1 MPVPSITYWHRI
13 EPSPRGDSLEAGLAA
28 AVRDPLW
35 FLTRQWQLGEFQG
48 EDAASPAFTTIT
60 ASTSKLDGWRTD
72 NGSVVHYDGSAPL
85 ESVIEAE
92 PMTPDLRTAVELGQ
106 ALESRLGAA
115 ADGVIAAFR
124 TAYPVPRPDELS
136 VTDRRDQALVR
147 LARVCGGRSTHG
159 INALTE
165 LRAAAPGFPAR
176 LHVPAGAEASVA
188 AAAAWFIA
196 WTDIF
201 LGTIGTEDA
210 PAWRPDRLEYAFSA
224 SARTPD
230 GVPLELAGHAGTHG
244 EFDWYAFDETS
255 RGSAAPEAST
265 PTTTVSLL
273 PTPVRFTGMPDPRWW
288 TFEDN
293 RVNWSSVDTDRRDLA
308 RLIVVD
314 FMLVQ
319 GTDWFV
325 IPFGHEVGALIRVN
339 QLLVRDVFGELTSIG
354 RADAQART
362 GRQRWTMF
370 STLTADDGLAD
381 YALLPPSA
389 LRTTLDGPDL
399 EEVRFLR
406 DEQANLVWAVEAITE
421 DGTGRP
427 VPGSQRAAAI
437 PDPAPVAAT
446 GGLHYRLQT
455 TVPVNWIPF
464 LPVQIDDTHRA
475 GALERAAMQRDIDG
489 VVTAV
494 SPAGRVLRPH
504 GVDVYRIPEEEVP
517 RGGTRVLR
525 AVRRTR
531 WLDGSTQLWTAR
543 RRRAGQGG
551 AASGLRYDVVDGP

>member
-1 MPVPSITYWHRI
+1 MAAPSITYWHRV
-13 EPSPRGDSLEAGLAA
+13 EPYPRGDSLEAGLAA

-48 EDAASPAFTTIT
+48 EDAASPAFTTMT
-60 ASTSKLDGWRTD
+60 TSTSTLDGWRTD
-72 NGSVVHYDGSAPL
+72 DGPVVSYDGSKPL
-85 ESVIEAE
+85 ESVVEAE
-92 PMTPDLRTAVELGQ
+92 PTTPDLRTAVELGQ
-106 ALESRLGAA
+106 ALENRLRGTG
-115 ADGVIAAFR
+115 DGVIAALR
-124 TAYPVPRPDELS
+124 DAYPVPRPNELS
-136 VTDRRDQALVR
+136 LMDQRDPALVR
-147 LARVCGGRSTHG
+147 LVRVCGGRTTHG
-159 INALTE
+159 INALRE
-165 LRAAAPGFPAR
+165 LRAAAPELPAR
-176 LHVPAGAEASVA
+176 LQIPAGTETSVA

-196 WTDIF
+196 WTQAS
-201 LGTIGTEDA
+201 LGPIGTEDA

-230 GVPLELAGHAGTHG
+230 GVPVELAGHAGTHG

-255 RGSAAPEAST
+255 RGAAATAASAPAA
-265 PTTTVSLL
+265 TVSLL
-273 PTPVRFTGMPDPRWW
+273 PTPVRFSGMPDPRWW
-288 TFEDN
+288 AFEDS
-293 RVNWSSVDTDRRDLA
+293 RVNWSGVDTDRRDLA
-308 RLIVVD
+308 RLLVVD

-319 GTDWFV
+319 GTDWFMV
-325 IPFGHEVGALIRVN
+325 PCGHQVGSLIRVN
-339 QLLVRDVFGELTSIG
+339 QLLIRDVFGELTLVG
-354 RADAQART
+354 RADAQAGT

-370 STLTADDGLAD
+370 STLAADGGLAD

-427 VPGSQRAAAI
+427 LPGNQRAAAV
-437 PDPAPVAAT
+437 PDPELPAAT
-446 GGLHYRLQT
+446 GGLRYRLQT

-464 LPVQIDDTHRA
+464 LPVQIDDTRRA
-475 GALERAAMQRDIDG
+475 VALERAAMQRDIDG
-489 VVTAV
+489 VLTAV
-494 SPAGRVLRPH
+494 APAGRVLRPD
-504 GVDVYRIPEEEVP
+504 GLDVYRIPEEEVP

>member
-1 MPVPSITYWHRI
+1 MAAPSITYWHRV
-13 EPSPRGDSLEAGLAA
+13 EPYPRGDSLEAGLAA

-60 ASTSKLDGWRTD
+60 TSTSTLDGWRTGD
-72 NGSVVHYDGSAPL
+72 GPLVSYDGSAPL

-92 PMTPDLRTAVELGQ
+92 STTPDLRTAVELGQ
-106 ALESRLGAA
+106 ALENRLGGAV
-115 ADGVIAAFR
+115 DGVIAALR
-124 TAYPVPRPDELS
+124 NAYPVPRPDELS
-136 VTDRRDQALVR
+136 LMDQRDPALVR
-147 LARVCGGRSTHG
+147 LARVCGGRATHG
-159 INALTE
+159 INALRE
-165 LRAAAPGFPAR
+165 LRAAAPGLPAR
-176 LHVPAGAEASVA
+176 LQVPSGTETNVA

-196 WTDIF
+196 WTEAS
-201 LGTIGTEDA
+201 LGPIGTEDA

-230 GVPLELAGHAGTHG
+230 GVAVELTGHAGTHG

-255 RGSAAPEAST
+255 RGAAATAASAPAA
-265 PTTTVSLL
+265 TVSLL
-273 PTPVRFTGMPDPRWW
+273 PTPVRFSGMPDPRWW
-288 TFEDN
+288 AFEDS
-293 RVNWSSVDTDRRDLA
+293 RVNWSGVDTDRRDLA
-308 RLIVVD
+308 RLLVVD

-319 GTDWFV
+319 GTDWFMV
-325 IPFGHEVGALIRVN
+325 PCGHQVGSLIRVD
-339 QLLVRDVFGELTSIG
+339 QLLVRDVFGELTLVG
-354 RADAQART
+354 RADAQAGT

-370 STLTADDGLAD
+370 STLTADGGLAD

-427 VPGSQRAAAI
+427 LPGNQRAAAV
-437 PDPAPVAAT
+437 PDPEPPAGT

-464 LPVQIDDTHRA
+464 LPVQLDDTRRA
-475 GALERAAMQRDIDG
+475 VALERAAKQRDIDG
-489 VVTAV
+489 VLTAV
-494 SPAGRVLRPH
+494 APAGRVLRPD
-504 GVDVYRIPEEEVP
+504 GLDVYRIPEEEVP
-517 RGGTRVLR
+517 RSGTRVLR